1 MTAATPKIAVEIE
14 NVVHRYGTKVALDG
28 VSFQVPRGEIFGLLG
43 PNGSGK
49 TTLFRLL
56 STLIPIQNG
65 SIRVADCD
73 VATQQASVRRRI
85 GVVFQSPSVDKKL
98 TVAENLNQQAAL
110 YGLAGTAL
118 PSRKADVVARLGL
131 ESHLGERVE
140 KLSGGM
146 RRRVDVAKGLLHAPE
161 VLLLDEP
168 STGVDPAARL
178 EFWRSLVDLRD
189 TTGATI
195 ILTTHLL
202 EEADKCDRLCV
213 MDRGKVVAVDSP
225 TALRE
230 QMRGETLTL
239 QGNDPEQLVREV
251 QQQLG
256 LAGTLVDGAIRFAVE
271 DGPQWVPKIA
281 SAFPGRLTSITV
293 GKPTLEDFFVAK
305 TGRRFDHEVEA

>member
-1 MTAATPKIAVEIE
+1 MTAAVKIE
-14 NVVHRYGTKVALDG
+14 NVVHRYGAKVALDG
-28 VSFQVPRGEIFGLLG
+28 VSFDVPRGQIFGLLG

-56 STLIPIQNG
+56 STLIPVQSG
-65 SIRVADCD
+65 TIRIGDDD
-73 VATQQASVRRRI
+73 VVSQQASVRRRI
-85 GVVFQSPSVDKKL
+85 GVVFQSPSIDKKL
-98 TVAENLNQQAAL
+98 TVEENLNQQAVL
-110 YGLAGTAL
+110 YGLGGTSFAT
-118 PSRKADVVARLGL
+118 RKADVVARLGL
-131 ESHLGERVE
+131 AAHLKERAE

-225 TALRE
+225 TALRD

-239 QGNDPEQLVREV
+239 QGNAPEELIREV
-251 QQQLG
+251 QQRLG
-256 LAGTLVDGAIRFAVE
+256 LAGTLVDGAIRFAVD
-271 DGPQWVPKIA
+271 DGPQWVPRLA
-281 SAFPGRLTSITV
+281 EAFPGRLTSITV

-305 TGRRFDHEVEA
+305 TGRRFDREVEA

>member
-56 STLIPIQNG
+56 STLIPVQSG
-65 SIRVADCD
+65 TVRVVDCD
-73 VATQQASVRRRI
+73 VASQQASVRRRI

-98 TVAENLNQQAAL
+98 TVDENLNQQAAL

-118 PSRKADVVARLGL
+118 ASRKADVVARLGL

-146 RRRVDVAKGLLHAPE
+146 RRRVDVAKGLLHAPQ

-256 LAGTLVDGAIRFAVE
+256 LAGTLVDGAIRFAVD